1 MSYSVV
7 FVALITA
14 FLLTLLFSRSFS
26 NKGPFGGLLLFFLII
41 FLSTWSGQL
50 WIHPVTKPI
59 WGVDW
64 GLLIFT
70 AIIVAVMM
78 AALSAPVSKPTK
90 DEPAV
95 NQEAG
100 IALGLFF
107 WILIILLIVAVAS
120 GYYKGFP
127 FQPKPVT
134 NLHMSNFIHPFV
146 LFAS

>member
-1 MSYSVV
+1 MSYSII
-7 FVALITA
+7 FVALVTA
-14 FLLTLLFSRSFS
+14 FLLTLLFSKSFR

-59 WGVDW
+59 FGVDW

-70 AIIVAVMM
+70 AIVFSVMM
-78 AALSAPVSKPTK
+78 MALSAPASKSMPHEK
-90 DEPAV
+90 PV

-100 IALGLFF
+100 IAIGLFF

-120 GYYKGFP
+120 GYYKGIP
-127 FQPKPVT
+127 FQAAPPISD
-134 NLHMSNFIHPFV
+134 LIE
-146 LFAS
+146 